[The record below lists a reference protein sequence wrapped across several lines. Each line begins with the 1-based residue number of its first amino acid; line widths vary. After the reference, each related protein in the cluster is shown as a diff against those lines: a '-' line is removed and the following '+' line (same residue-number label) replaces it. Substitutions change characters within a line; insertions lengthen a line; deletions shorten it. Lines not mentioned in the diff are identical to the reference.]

1 MDYKEEQMI
10 LAFKWRANMTILFKV
25 LPQIYYPFV
34 HKSFCLLQRAYRR
47 FTAEST
53 AHWVYLGVFGYI

>member
-34 HKSFCLLQRAYRR
+34 HNPVAYCKEL
-47 FTAEST
+47 TAEST
-53 AHWVYLGVFGYI
+53 AHWVCLGVFGYI